1 MIPAIAT
8 AAKAPEPT
16 DTRRLVA
23 IICSTP
29 RDEAAMELQAF
40 FNLRSNYNGRL
51 SERKGE
57 FPRKLSDLPDRQNQL
72 RGAF

>member
-1 MIPAIAT
+1 
-8 AAKAPEPT
+8 
-16 DTRRLVA
+16 
-23 IICSTP
+23 
-29 RDEAAMELQAF
+29 MELQAF